1 VVQKSA
7 IQTGFESPFIEV
19 TRPILGNNGKYAVA
33 FVAALLIL
41 ANLFGGVWGVSRLV
55 YSLGRD
61 KILPEV
67 LAVTQ
72 NGTPLRAVFVVV
84 LCLLV
89 SVFLDSAG
97 VIHIKDMLSLAGQNF
112 LILYGVAAAA
122 LLMLTRQLKMKLLAI
137 FVLLLVLTL
146 LFIAGVHTL
155 YPVCLVLLASI
166 THWMKKV

>member
-1 VVQKSA
+1 
-7 IQTGFESPFIEV
+7 
-19 TRPILGNNGKYAVA
+19 
-33 FVAALLIL
+33 
-41 ANLFGGVWGVSRLV
+41 
-55 YSLGRD
+55 
-61 KILPEV
+61 
-67 LAVTQ
+67 
-72 NGTPLRAVFVVV
+72 